1 MDWIISN
8 LNEIV
13 GVLTKAVALA
23 AAISAVTPGT
33 GDNKIVS
40 FLLKIVNVIG
50 LNVGK
55 AKNATDA

>member
-33 GDNKIVS
+33 VDNRVVA
-40 FLLKIVNVIG
+40 FLMKIVNVIG
-50 LNVGK
+50 LNVGS

>member
-1 MDWIISN
+1 MDWILSN

-13 GVLTKAVALA
+13 GVLTKAV
-23 AAISAVTPGT
+23 
-33 GDNKIVS
+33 DNKIVS

-55 AKNATDA
+55 AKNATDV